1 MVATNRPRYFIL
13 DKIRVLSFLRIKT
26 ICNKSG
32 SRVASNWRLTQYST
46 PFNTVIPAVRR
57 HDFALYSAA
66 IKRVSVG
73 VHILRQNHSRQHL
86 ALCRSDASV
95 VGVAL

>member
-46 PFNTVIPAVRR
+46 PFNTVKYQR
-57 HDFALYSAA
+57 F
-66 IKRVSVG
+66 
-73 VHILRQNHSRQHL
+73 
-86 ALCRSDASV
+86 
-95 VGVAL
+95 VATIFPCTQQP